1 MIPANF
7 NVHIPDSITEAVNLL
22 SKFGTDAKILAGG
35 QSLIPMMKLRLVQI
49 AEIIDLSN
57 ITKLIEFKKHQN
69 SITIGSMTT
78 YHDLI
83 TNNELKLMHPMIV
96 ESASVVADV
105 QVRNRGT
112 IGGSL
117 AHADPAADL
126 PAVMIAS
133 NAIFNIAGPNENK
146 QIKAEDFFVDI
157 FTTLLEENEILTSI
171 EIPNNS
177 FGDSSTE
184 TYKKFANKA
193 SHFAIVGVAAR
204 LNITNKV
211 CSHASIAITGSGAK
225 PVKAKK
231 SEEILTGTKIEE
243 SDIAAAANESTNG
256 LDFLND
262 IHASAEYREHLT
274 KIFVSRALSEISTG
288 KPI

>member
-7 NVHIPDSITEAVNLL
+7 NVHIPSSIAETINLL
-22 SKFGTDAKILAGG
+22 SKFGPDAKILAGG
-35 QSLIPMMKLRLVQI
+35 QSLIPMMKLRLVQT

-57 ITKLIEFKKHQN
+57 ITELIEFKKSQN
-69 SITIGSMTT
+69 SITLGAMTT

-83 TNNELKLMHPMIV
+83 TNDELKLMHPMVV
-96 ESASVVADV
+96 ESASVVADI

-112 IGGSL
+112 VGGSL

-126 PAVMIAS
+126 PAAMIAS
-133 NAIFNIAGPNENK
+133 NAVFNIASPNGNK
-146 QIKAEDFFVDI
+146 KIKAADFFVDI

-171 EIPNNS
+171 EIPNNAS
-177 FGDSSTE
+177 GDSSSE

-204 LNITNKV
+204 VNVTNKV
-211 CSHASIAITGSGAK
+211 CSDVSIAITGAGAK

-231 SEEILTGTKIEE
+231 SEAILTGTKMEN
-243 SDIAAAANESTNG
+243 SDIATAANESINE
-256 LDFLND
+256 LDFLDD
-262 IHASAEYREHLT
+262 IHASSAYREHLT
-274 KIFVSRALSEISTG
+274 KTFVSRALSEISAG
-288 KPI
+288 ISI

>member
-7 NVHIPDSITEAVNLL
+7 NVHIPDSITEAINLL
-22 SKFGTDAKILAGG
+22 SKFGPDAKILAGG
-35 QSLIPMMKLRLVQI
+35 QSLIPMMKLRLVQTT
-49 AEIIDLSN
+49 EIIDLSN
-57 ITKLIEFKKHQN
+57 ITQLIEFKKSPN
-69 SITIGSMTT
+69 SITIGAMTT

-83 TNNELKLMHPMIV
+83 TNSELKLMHPMIV

-133 NAIFNIAGPNENK
+133 NAIFNIASPNGNK

-171 EIPNNS
+171 EIPHNS
-177 FGDSSTE
+177 PGDSSSE

-204 LNITNKV
+204 LNVTNKV
-211 CSHASIAITGSGAK
+211 CSYASIAITGAGAK

-231 SEEILTGTKIEE
+231 SEEILTGTKIKE
-243 SDIAAAANESTNG
+243 SDITAAANESING
-256 LDFLND
+256 LDFLDD
-262 IHASAEYREHLT
+262 IHASSEYREHLT
-274 KIFVSRALSEISTG
+274 KTFVSRALSEISAG
-288 KPI
+288 ISI